1 MRYWSDLRRHDDWEA
16 MWLGHP
22 AVRAWIN
29 RRVTGDARLWPIVCL
44 RETLPGRLPLARA
57 LSVGCGVGNLERSLL
72 ALGLVS
78 FVTGIDESPEAIEE
92 ARHRALDAGVADR
105 VRYVAGDARA
115 ALSAER
121 ELDAVFFHA
130 SLHHFDRVGE
140 LLESVR
146 TALKAGGILYLDEYV
161 GPSRDE
167 WTLGLLARLNLVYRL
182 LPRGSHRT
190 WLVRAPVS
198 REDPTEARE
207 SSRIPREV
215 ASRFR
220 VLARRDYGGNLGF
233 VIYPSLLRP
242 GEAFERAVAQL
253 LRQEDRLSVEGVPGF
268 FSVIVAE
275 RSDEL
280 PSTGRR

>member
-1 MRYWSDLRRHDDWEA
+1 

-29 RRVTGDARLWPIVCL
+29 RRVTGDASLWPIACL
-44 RETLPGRLPLARA
+44 PQILPGRLPLARA

-72 ALGLVS
+72 DLGFVS
-78 FVTGIDESPEAIEE
+78 FVIGIDESPEAVEE
-92 ARHRALDAGVADR
+92 ARHRAAEAGLADR
-105 VRYVAGDARA
+105 LRYVAGDARE

-121 ELDAVFFHA
+121 GLDAVFFHA

-140 LLESVR
+140 LLDSVR
-146 TALKAGGILYLDEYV
+146 AALKPGGILYLDEYV

-167 WTLGLLARLNLVYRL
+167 WTLGLLARLNFVYRL
-182 LPRGSHRT
+182 LPRGSRRSG
-190 WLVRAPVS
+190 LVRAPIS

-207 SSRIPREV
+207 SSRIPGEV

-233 VIYPSLLRP
+233 VIYPNLRRP
-242 GEAFERAVAQL
+242 GEAFERAVTRL
-253 LRQEDRLSVEGVPGF
+253 LSQENRLAARGVPGF

-275 RSDEL
+275 RKD
-280 PSTGRR
+280 

>member
-1 MRYWSDLRRHDDWEA
+1 MRYWSDLRRHDNWEA

-29 RRVTGDARLWPIVCL
+29 RRVSGDPSLWPIACL
-44 RETLPGRLPLARA
+44 RQILPGRLPLARA

-72 ALGLVS
+72 DLGFVS
-78 FVTGIDESPEAIEE
+78 SVTGIDESPEAIEE
-92 ARHRALDAGVADR
+92 ARHRAAEAGFADR

-121 ELDAVFFHA
+121 RLDAVFFHG
-130 SLHHFDRVGE
+130 SLHHFEHVGE
-140 LLESVR
+140 LLENVR
-146 TALKAGGILYLDEYV
+146 AALKPGGVLYLDEYI

-182 LPRGSHRT
+182 LPRGSRRT
-190 WLVRAPVS
+190 RLVRAPVD

-220 VLARRDYGGNLGF
+220 VLARRDYGGNLGH
-233 VIYPSLLRP
+233 VIYPNLLRP
-242 GEAFERAVAQL
+242 GEAFEQAVAQL
-253 LRQEDRLSVEGVPGF
+253 LRREDLLAGRGVPGF

-275 RSDEL
+275 RPACS
-280 PSTGRR
+280 STE

>member
-1 MRYWSDLRRHDDWEA
+1 MHYWSDLRRHDDWEA
-16 MWLGHP
+16 MWMGHS

-29 RRVTGDARLWPIVCL
+29 RRVSGDPSLWPIACL
-44 RETLPGRLPLARA
+44 RQILPGRLPLARA
-57 LSVGCGVGNLERSLL
+57 ISVGCGVGNLERSLCE
-72 ALGLVS
+72 LGLVS
-78 FVTGIDESPEAIEE
+78 SVTGIDESPEAIEE
-92 ARHRALDAGVADR
+92 ATRRAAETGVADR

-115 ALSAER
+115 AISAER
-121 ELDAVFFHA
+121 GLDAIFFHA

-140 LLESVR
+140 LLDSVR
-146 TALKAGGILYLDEYV
+146 AALRPGGVLYIDEYI

-167 WTLGLLARLNLVYRL
+167 WTLGRLAWLNLVYRL
-182 LPRGSHRT
+182 LPAGSRRAR
-190 WLVRAPVS
+190 LVRAPIS

-233 VIYPSLLRP
+233 VIYPNLRRP
-242 GEAFERAVAQL
+242 GAAFERAVAQL
-253 LRQEDRLSVEGVPGF
+253 LRREGRLADRGVPGF

-275 RSDEL
+275 RPAGSSSE
-280 PSTGRR
+280 